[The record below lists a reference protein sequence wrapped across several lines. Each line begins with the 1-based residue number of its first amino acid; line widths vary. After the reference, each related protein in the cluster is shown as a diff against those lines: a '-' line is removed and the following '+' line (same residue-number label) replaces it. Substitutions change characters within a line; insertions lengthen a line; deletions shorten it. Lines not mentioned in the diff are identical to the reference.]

1 MKEKEKGTEKRWG
14 DSNHIHK
21 QIIISIH
28 LDVGNGNVMRFS
40 LLSDWFSSIGHAQQ
54 GMPQFLLSPPVN
66 CSWNFHFKRRV
77 KFRSFQILWRW
88 LTAVIIDE
96 MKGDRRPWKLEAVG

>member
-40 LLSDWFSSIGHAQQ
+40 IHLDVERLVLFYR
-54 GMPQFLLSPPVN
+54 L
-66 CSWNFHFKRRV
+66 CSTRNASV
-77 KFRSFQILWRW
+77 YSFTPGQLQ
-88 LTAVIIDE
+88 
-96 MKGDRRPWKLEAVG
+96 LEFPL